1 MALDFIW
8 LDSGDSG
15 KISLSNGG
23 YSFIYPAIE
32 VLKAKTGIYIDQ
44 YSDTRLSPQ
53 HAALLVS
60 NIKIKPADVTSELS
74 ALIKML
80 STAGDKSWWILVQ
93 GD

>member
-8 LDSGDSG
+8 LDSGNSE
-15 KISLSNGG
+15 KVSLSNGG
-23 YSFIYPAIE
+23 YSLIYPAIE

-44 YSDTRLSPQ
+44 YSDTRRSPQ
-53 HAALLVS
+53 HAALLLR

-80 STAGDKSWWILVQ
+80 STAGEKSWWILVQ

>member
-8 LDSGDSG
+8 LDSSNSE
-15 KISLSNGG
+15 KVSLLNGG
-23 YSFIYPAIE
+23 YSLIYPAIE
-32 VLKAKTGIYIDQ
+32 VLKAQTGIYVDH

-60 NIKIKPADVTSELS
+60 NIKIKPADATSEFS

-80 STAGDKSWWILVQ
+80 GTAGEKSWWILVQ